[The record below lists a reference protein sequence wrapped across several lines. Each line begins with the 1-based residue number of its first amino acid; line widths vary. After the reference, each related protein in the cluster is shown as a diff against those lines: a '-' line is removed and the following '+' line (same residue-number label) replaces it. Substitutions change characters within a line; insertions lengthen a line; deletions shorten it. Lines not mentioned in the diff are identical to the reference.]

1 MNQDSIYRYLGL
13 MTISLFVIFIV
24 FKSMSFQAKIV
35 EGLTSDRRKKSSS
48 SSSSS
53 TSSAQE
59 TDIEHTADAIKS
71 ATNQTE
77 DSLNITKYRKNYE
90 DILIELE
97 SFVDTAMFEA
107 IVSNSSVVTAG
118 DAASLQI
125 IANVNAYSAYKASLN
140 EAMTFLDKT
149 PSLGGGTSATSSVS
163 SRF

>member
-53 TSSAQE
+53 ASSAQE

-97 SFVDTAMFEA
+97 SFVDTAMFDA
-107 IVSNSSVVTAG
+107 IVSTSTQIMAG
-118 DAASLQI
+118 GAGAQQV
-125 IANVNAYSAYKASLN
+125 IADINAYSSFKASLN

-149 PSLGGGTSATSSVS
+149 PSLGGGAKSIS

>member
-1 MNQDSIYRYLGL
+1 MDQDTIYKYLGL
-13 MTISLFVIFIV
+13 FVVSLFVIFLV

-35 EGLTSDRRKKSSS
+35 EGLTSDRRKT
-48 SSSSS
+48 S
-53 TSSAQE
+53 TTATRASSAQE
-59 TDIEHTADAIKS
+59 TAIENLADEVKA
-71 ATNQTE
+71 ATNKAE
-77 DSLNITKYRKNYE
+77 DMLNIAKYRKNYE

-97 SFVDTAMFEA
+97 SFVDTNMFAA

-118 DAASLQI
+118 GAGSLQI
-125 IANVNAYSAYKASLN
+125 IADINALSAYKASLN

>member
-48 SSSSS
+48 SSA
-53 TSSAQE
+53 SSAQE
-59 TDIEHTADAIKS
+59 TSIENTADAIKS

-97 SFVDTAMFEA
+97 SFVDTAMFDA
-107 IVSNSSVVTAG
+107 IVSTSTQIMAG
-118 DAASLQI
+118 GAGAQQV
-125 IANVNAYSAYKASLN
+125 IADINAYSSFKASLN

-149 PSLGGGTSATSSVS
+149 PSLGGGAKSIS